1 MARAAALDQPTR
13 SPTDEDRRAEAGLRT
28 VFNIF
33 DKLRITV
40 DEGRILLGG
49 VSRSTYHRWKKAP
62 GSATVSRDLEE
73 RLSYILGIY
82 KALQILVPD
91 ERQRRLFLRRENT
104 SPLCHGATPLDVM
117 LRGRVSDL
125 YRVRRWLDGERG
137 W

>member
-1 MARAAALDQPTR
+1 MARATALDQPTR
-13 SPTDEDRRAEAGLRT
+13 TPTDEDRRAVAGLRT

-33 DKLRITV
+33 ERLGITV
-40 DEGRILLGG
+40 DEGRVLLGG
-49 VSRSTYHRWKKAP
+49 VARSTYHRWKKAP
-62 GSATVSRDLEE
+62 ESATVNRDLEE

-91 ERQRRLFLRRENT
+91 ERQQRLFLRRENT
-104 SPLCHGATPLDVM
+104 SPLCQGATPLEVM